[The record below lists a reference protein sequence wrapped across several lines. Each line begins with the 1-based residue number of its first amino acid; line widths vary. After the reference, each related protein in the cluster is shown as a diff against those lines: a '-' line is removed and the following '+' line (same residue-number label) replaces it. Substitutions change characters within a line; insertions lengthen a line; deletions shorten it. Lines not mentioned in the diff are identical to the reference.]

1 MAGKSKFKEV
11 QGKKSSRRIHLRV
24 EAQFDCGNS
33 TSFDNDLR
41 KLWFMAVKPPQP
53 VCETRAAITS
63 IEFSASSHQ
72 TLNELFA
79 TSTCPFRDAS
89 E

>member
-1 MAGKSKFKEV
+1 
-11 QGKKSSRRIHLRV
+11 V
-24 EAQFDCGNS
+24 ETQFDCGNS

-53 VCETRAAITS
+53 ICEARAAMIS
-63 IEFSASSHQ
+63 IEFSALSHQ
-72 TLNELFA
+72 KLNELFA
-79 TSTCPFRDAS
+79 MSTCPFRDAS